1 MAHLLKMHWHF
12 FNLHC
17 PNFCDVHAYL
27 EDGEQ
32 VTEVQK
38 AIFHRLKMQTASLV
52 DIQSALLVIMRMMWA
67 YYGKKLFCY
76 WMNTMCRCQSQQ

>member
-1 MAHLLKMHWHF
+1 MY
-12 FNLHC
+12 
-17 PNFCDVHAYL
+17 AYL

-67 YYGKKLFCY
+67 YYGKKVILLLDEY
-76 WMNTMCRCQSQQ
+76 HEPIAKASNKKYYK